1 MSRTK
6 ARIKTIPLVDLKA
19 QYLSLKPE
27 IDQAIQ
33 RVIDNTDFI
42 LGKEVELFEKE
53 FASFS
58 RARYGIG
65 VASGTDALHLS
76 LLALGIGSGDEV
88 ITAANTFVATVLA
101 INYAGAQPVL
111 VDIDQENYNMDPS
124 LIKQAVTK
132 KTKAIIPVHL
142 FGQPADMGSIM
153 KIAKEHNLK
162 VIEDACQAHGTEYKG
177 SRAGSIGDIGC
188 SSFYPGKN
196 LGAYGDGGMVLT
208 NSEKIAQRIRMLRN
222 YGSQVKYYHEF
233 KGFNSRL
240 DTIQAAI
247 LRVKLKRLNKWT
259 EERRRHAKRYNE
271 LLKGMEVVTPREED
285 YAKHVYHLYI
295 IRIKE
300 RDRLLK
306 YLKSKGIFAGIH
318 YPIPIH
324 LLNAYRDLGYKRR
337 DFPVTE
343 QIAKEIISLPIYP
356 ELKEDEI
363 KYIVNNIKAFYKHS

>member
-1 MSRTK
+1 MSQTK
-6 ARIKTIPLVDLKA
+6 GRIKTIPLVDLKT
-19 QYLSLKPE
+19 QYLSLKPK

-58 RARYGIG
+58 EAKYGVG

-101 INYAGAQPVL
+101 ISYTGAKPVL
-111 VDIDQENYNMDPS
+111 VDINPDNYNLDVS
-124 LIKQAVTK
+124 LLKKAITK
-132 KTKAIIPVHL
+132 KTKAVIPVHL
-142 FGQPADMGSIM
+142 FGQPADMDPIM
-153 KIAKEHNLK
+153 EVAREHNLK
-162 VIEDACQAHGTEYKG
+162 VIEDACQAHGAEYKG
-177 SRAGSIGDIGC
+177 RRLGSIGDIGC

-208 NSEKIAQRIRMLRN
+208 NDEEIAQKVRMLRN
-222 YGSQVKYYHEF
+222 YGSRIKYYHEF

-247 LRVKLKRLNKWT
+247 LRVKLKRLDRWT
-259 EERRRHAKRYNE
+259 EKRRKHAKKYNE
-271 LLKGMEVVTPREED
+271 LLRKMEVVTPKEGG
-285 YAKHVYHLYI
+285 YAKHVYHLYV
-295 IRIKE
+295 IRVKE
-300 RDRLLK
+300 RDGLLK
-306 YLKSKGIFAGIH
+306 CLKSKGIFAGIH

-324 LLNAYRDLGYKRR
+324 LLGAYQDLGYKRG

-343 QIAKEIISLPIYP
+343 QITKEIISLPMYP
-356 ELKEDEI
+356 ELKENGI
-363 KYIVNNIKAFYKHS
+363 KYIVDNIKTFYKK